1 MIQQV
6 MQRQVIKATQINE
19 LVNFC
24 NDTEESLDELLEQ
37 KLKGITGDVVEEVIQ
52 QRVDL
57 QGIYNRLA
65 NLEAAVNNLPNLFI
79 QEAANALAQ
88 FKLNINLQ

>member
-1 MIQQV
+1 